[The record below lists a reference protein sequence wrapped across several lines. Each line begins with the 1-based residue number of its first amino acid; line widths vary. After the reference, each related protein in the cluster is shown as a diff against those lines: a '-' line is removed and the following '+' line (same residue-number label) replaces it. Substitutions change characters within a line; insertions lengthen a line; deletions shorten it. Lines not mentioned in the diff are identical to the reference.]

1 MQTIKLI
8 RTNNDGTG
16 VYGYIDLPQ
25 YERDQHRLGTIE
37 NAATLIPEGT
47 YPLRQTWSP
56 RFGKTMPEICDVPD
70 RDGIRIHLGTKPCHS
85 SGCVLVSPFG
95 LSAIDAFINYY
106 KKYYEDENIQ
116 IQIIDPC

>member
-8 RTNNDGTG
+8 RTNNDGEG

-37 NAATLIPEGT
+37 NAETLIPEGT
-47 YPLRQTWSP
+47 SPLRQTWSP
-56 RFGKTMPEICDVPD
+56 RFGKNMPEICEVPD
-70 RDGIRIHLGTKPCHS
+70 REGIRIHLGTKPSHS
-85 SGCVLVSPFG
+85 TGCVLVSAFG
-95 LSAIDAFINYY
+95 LSAVEAFINYY

-116 IQIIDPC
+116 IQISSV

>member
-8 RTNNDGTG
+8 RTNNDGEG

-37 NAATLIPEGT
+37 NAETLIPEGT

-56 RFGKTMPEICDVPD
+56 RFGKNMPEICDVPD
-70 RDGIRIHLGTKPCHS
+70 REGIRIHRGSIPEHS
-85 SGCVLVSPFG
+85 HGCVLTDLRG
-95 LSAIDAFINYY
+95 MANIDVLFN
-106 KKYYEDENIQ
+106 Q
-116 IQIIDPC
+116 IDQQDNETVQLIITDQC